1 MAGIK
6 NITGLFRKD
15 KKYDTGLIL
24 SGGGARGFAHAGILK
39 ALNEYDIY
47 PDVVAGVSAGAI
59 VGALYA
65 DGHSPDEIYEI
76 FAQKKTFFNYV
87 KLKVPGKGLFK
98 TVGLK
103 ENLAKQLKAKSFEDL
118 QIPLIV
124 VATNINKGESVY
136 FDRGE
141 ILDKV
146 LASAAIPVLFEPTE
160 IDGDLYVD
168 GGVLDNFPVFPLENV
183 CKRLIGISLN
193 SIHPQ
198 DDFSS
203 LLKIAERTFHLSV
216 SSHLSNKI
224 KKCDL
229 VFVPEELEKY
239 RLLDTS
245 KGKEMFDLGY
255 ESALK
260 VLKA

>member
-1 MAGIK
+1 MAGIE

-15 KKYDTGLIL
+15 KKFDTGLIL

-39 ALNEYDIY
+39 ALNECDIY

-76 FAQKKTFFNYV
+76 FAQKRTFFNYV
-87 KLKVPGKGLFK
+87 KLKMPGKGLFK

-103 ENLAKQLKAKSFEDL
+103 ENLAKNLKAKYFEDL

-160 IDGDLYVD
+160 IEGDLYVD
-168 GGVLDNFPVFPLENV
+168 GGVLDNFPVFSLENV

-198 DDFSS
+198 DDFNS

-216 SSHLSNKI
+216 SSHLSHKLE
-224 KKCDL
+224 KCDM

-239 RLLDTS
+239 RLLDAS
-245 KGKEMFDLGY
+245 KGKEMFDVGY
-255 ESALK
+255 ESAMK